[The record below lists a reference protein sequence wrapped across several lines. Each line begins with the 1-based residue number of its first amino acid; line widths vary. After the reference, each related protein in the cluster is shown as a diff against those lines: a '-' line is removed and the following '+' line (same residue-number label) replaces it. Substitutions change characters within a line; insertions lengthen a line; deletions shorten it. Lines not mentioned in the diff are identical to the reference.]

1 MMISRRRIQHH
12 HTHLLGHHH
21 HHHHTTHNPG
31 CNWSAISQR
40 TRRRSSSNSSIF
52 TSAGCGCVYK
62 AELLAQHPST
72 QPTSS
77 SNQRLEQRV
86 VPSSPQQSIKTMAE
100 KYIRTSLL
108 FEHLVDGA
116 SIASFG
122 SCVVPESGSY
132 NGF

>member
-1 MMISRRRIQHH
+1 MISRRIHHHH

-21 HHHHTTHNPG
+21 HHTTHNPG
-31 CNWSAISQR
+31 GNWSAISQR
-40 TRRRSSSNSSIF
+40 RRNSNSSIF
-52 TSAGCGCVYK
+52 TSAGRGCVCE
-62 AELLAQHPST
+62 AELLLGQ
-72 QPTSS
+72 
-77 SNQRLEQRV
+77 LLVQRV
-86 VPSSPQQSIKTMAE
+86 VPSLPQQSIKTMAE